1 MYVERF
7 GSEEGPPLI
16 FLHGAMVAGWM
27 WREQADALT
36 DHCCFLPDLP
46 GWGRSAE
53 HGWRSLADTAEQIAA
68 LIAGECDGGRAHVVG
83 LSLGGLVGLHLAA
96 QTPER
101 VRSLMVSGVPM
112 GRVRGPLQW
121 LNRAFAG
128 LYARPWGAGVVATAF
143 GLPDDESRAAFLA
156 TAAQTPRATL
166 AAVQSEIA
174 GGALPRDPG
183 AITPRSLLV
192 VGERDLSLSRD
203 AVPWLVDRMPN
214 ALGFEVP
221 GVGHQWNAEDGQG
234 FTALVRAWIDGT
246 ALPDTLRPLGAA
258 VP

>member
-7 GSEEGPPLI
+7 GFEEGPPVI
-16 FLHGAMVAGWM
+16 FRHGAMVAGWM
-27 WREQADALT
+27 LREQADALT

-53 HGWRSLADTAEQIAA
+53 HGWRSLADTAEQIAE

-96 QTPER
+96 QTP
-101 VRSLMVSGVPM
+101 
-112 GRVRGPLQW
+112 
-121 LNRAFAG
+121 
-128 LYARPWGAGVVATAF
+128 
-143 GLPDDESRAAFLA
+143 
-156 TAAQTPRATL
+156 RATL
-166 AAVQSEIA
+166 ATVQSEIA

-192 VGERDLSLSRD
+192 VGERDLALSRD
-203 AVPWLVDRMPN
+203 AVPWLVGRMPN
-214 ALGFEVP
+214 ALGLEVP

-246 ALPDTLRPLGAA
+246 ALPDTLRPLGSA

>member
-1 MYVERF
+1 MV
-7 GSEEGPPLI
+7 

-27 WREQADALT
+27 WREQADALAE
-36 DHCCFLPDLP
+36 HRCLAPNLP

-53 HGWRSLADTAEQIAA
+53 LPWRSLSETADRIAA
-68 LIAGECDGGRAHVVG
+68 LIADECEGGRAHVVG
-83 LSLGGLVGLHLAA
+83 LSLGGLVGLHLGARS
-96 QTPER
+96 PNR
-101 VRSLMVSGVPM
+101 VRSLLVSGVPR
-112 GRVRGPLQW
+112 GRVPGPLQW

-128 LYARPWGAGVVATAF
+128 LYARPWGAGAVATAF

-174 GGALPRDPG
+174 EGALPRDPV

-192 VGERDLSLSRD
+192 VGSRDLALSRD
-203 AVPWLVDRMPN
+203 AVPWLVERMPN

-221 GVGHQWNAEDGQG
+221 AVGHQWNAEDGPG
-234 FTALVRAWIDGT
+234 FTALVRAWIGD
-246 ALPDTLRPLGAA
+246 APLPAHLRPLGAP
-258 VP
+258 VPQQAALCNTPGGD